1 MRRLV
6 IASHHRLAQGMADT
20 LQFVTGGRVCPIT
33 VCAYVDDVPLDAQIK
48 DSISA
53 FSDEDEVLIFTD
65 MLQGSVNQEIM
76 RIVNPGTFIVT
87 GFNLPCVLELA
98 LYESKLNDEVI
109 KDIVL
114 RAREQLL
121 YVNGIEEKPNEGD
134 E

>member
-20 LQFVTGGRVCPIT
+20 LQFVTGGRACPIT

-121 YVNGIEEKPNEGD
+121 YVNGIEEKPNDGD